1 MPFQKL
7 SKGGEQIRVLLL
19 TVMPP
24 SESMNAGKSLK
35 STSTR
40 WLIFSPLPM
49 KFSTVLIVRAGPPRA

>member
-7 SKGGEQIRVLLL
+7 SNGGEQMRVLLL

-24 SESMNAGKSLK
+24 SASMKAGKSLK

-40 WLIFSPLPM
+40 WLILSPLPR
-49 KFSTVLIVRAGPPRA
+49 KFSTVRIVSAGPPSA